1 MTLVKICGLTRLAD
15 AVHAEA
21 SGAAFLGVILAGG
34 PRLLT
39 LDAAARVIG
48 ARRPTVK
55 RVAVFGDGDAY
66 FLHDCAES
74 LDLDV
79 VQLHGDPD
87 VRLVEALRLRS
98 NRALWP
104 VLRVDGT
111 ELPADAEDL
120 AHAAGTLVL
129 DAKVVGHLGGTGIT
143 LDWRGL
149 RNAVDRLRSRVAS
162 LQIVLAGGL
171 RPKNVAQAMALL
183 QPDVVDV
190 SSGVE
195 AAPGVKDPLAVEQ
208 FVAAVQTAQR
218 NS

>member
-1 MTLVKICGLTRLAD
+1 MTLVKICGLTRLRD
-15 AVHAEA
+15 AVHAEE
-21 SGAAFLGVILAGG
+21 SGASMLGVILAGG
-34 PRLLT
+34 PRRLSLE
-39 LDAAARVIG
+39 AAAQVIG
-48 ARRPTVK
+48 AKRPAVK
-55 RVAVFGDGDAY
+55 RAAVFGDGDAD
-66 FLHDCAES
+66 FFHDCAES
-74 LDLDV
+74 LDLDIL
-79 VQLHGDPD
+79 QLHGDPD
-87 VRLVEALRLRS
+87 VRLVETMRGRS

-111 ELPADAEDL
+111 DLPSESEAL
-120 AHAAGTLVL
+120 ANAAGTLVF
-129 DAKVVGHLGGTGIT
+129 DAKVVGQLGGTGVA

-149 RNAVDRLRSRVAS
+149 RHAVDTLRTRVPG

-171 RPKNVAQAMALL
+171 RPSNVAQAMALL

-195 AAPGVKDPLAVEQ
+195 SAPGVKDPKAVEQ